1 MKRADA
7 SVRRSWGRYVAL
19 GDSFTE
25 GLADEVDAHGR
36 HRGWADRVASVLA
49 ERHRGFEYAN
59 LAVRGRLVAEVAADQ
74 VPAAIALEPD
84 LVSFAAGVNDALRR
98 DFDLRA
104 TSTAVERSVRAL
116 RATGCDVLVFAFG
129 DPARRSS
136 LMGLVRDRLLRY
148 NSAVRAIAE
157 HHGCFLVDFWDVAVF
172 DEDRFWDDDRLHLS
186 PQGHALAAA
195 CVLDALG
202 IGNDSWRTPT
212 PRSYVSTAQR
222 AASHARWAGAYLSPW
237 VVRRLQ
243 GRSSGDDIKP
253 KYPELTRWPAV
264 DAR

>member
-1 MKRADA
+1 MESRDA
-7 SVRRSWGRYVAL
+7 AAPRSWGRYVAV

-25 GLADEVDAHGR
+25 GLADEMDARGR

-49 ERHRGFEYAN
+49 ERNPDFQYAN
-59 LAVRGRLVAEVAADQ
+59 LAVRGRLVGEVAREQ

-116 RATGCDVLVFAFG
+116 RANGCDVLVFAFG

-136 LMGLVRDRLLRY
+136 LMGLVQDRLRRY
-148 NSAVRAIAE
+148 NRAVRAICE
-157 HHGCFLVDFWDVAVF
+157 HYGCYLVDFWDVAAF

-186 PQGHALAAA
+186 PSGHALAAA
-195 CVLDALG
+195 CALDALG
-202 IGNDSWRTPT
+202 IGDDSWRTPM

-222 AASHARWAGAYLSPW
+222 VASHVRWAGAYLSPW
-237 VVRRLQ
+237 LLRRIQ
-243 GRSSGDDIKP
+243 GRSSGDDIEP
-253 KYPELTRWPAV
+253 KYPDLTPWPSTDV
-264 DAR
+264 R

>member
-1 MKRADA
+1 MQSRDTAA
-7 SVRRSWGRYVAL
+7 PHSWGRYVAV

-25 GLADEVDAHGR
+25 GLADELDARGR
-36 HRGWADRVASVLA
+36 HRGWADRVANALA
-49 ERHRGFEYAN
+49 EHNPDLRYAN
-59 LAVRGRLVAEVAADQ
+59 LAVRGRLVGEVAREQ

-104 TSTAVERSVRAL
+104 AATAVEQSIRAL

-136 LMGLVRDRLLRY
+136 LMGVVRDRLKRY
-148 NSAVRAIAE
+148 DSAVRAIAE
-157 HHGCFLVDFWDVAVF
+157 HYGCYLVDFWDVAAF

-186 PQGHALAAA
+186 PSGHALAAA
-195 CVLDALG
+195 CALDALG
-202 IGNDSWRTPT
+202 VGDDSWRTPR

-222 AASHARWAGAYLSPW
+222 AVSHARWAGAYLSPW
-237 VVRRLQ
+237 VVRRIQ
-243 GRSSGDDIKP
+243 GRSSGDGIEP
-253 KYPELTRWPAV
+253 KYPDLTRWPAI
-264 DAR
+264 DAQ